1 MGMKR
6 GKNAE
11 KHVKISPRQVK
22 TEMGECNGVEKALR
36 ETFRRLE
43 IAYDQSI
50 IYAEHLNEEIRKR
63 KDAEAALG
71 KSEENYSRFI
81 QNTLSGLYIVQHGKI
96 VDANDRF
103 AEIFGYAK
111 DELIGTRSLGMVHP
125 DDRALVKKMRTKRL
139 KGERVPSKYE
149 TRGLTKAGKTIWVA
163 RTNTQTEYQGRRAIL
178 GRVLDITEQ
187 KRMADALREKG
198 EALKAHARKLEEL
211 TTALRVLLEQR
222 KEDKARLEEKV
233 VSKVKKRIFPYIEAL
248 KKTGL
253 GLSQKTYTSIIE
265 SNLQEIVSPFS
276 RNLTLKCPD
285 LTTKEIQIASLI
297 KEGKTTKEIAELL
310 HVSTAGVD
318 FHRKNLRKKLNLK
331 KKSESLKAYMLSMT

>member
-6 GKNAE
+6 GKDANN
-11 KHVKISPRQVK
+11 HVKISPRQVK
-22 TEMGECNGVEKALR
+22 TEMGACNGVEEALR

-50 IYAEHLNEEIRKR
+50 IYAEHLNEQIRKR
-63 KDAEAALG
+63 KDAEAARR
-71 KSEENYSRFI
+71 KSEENYSRFV
-81 QNTLSGLYIVQHGKI
+81 QNTLSGIYIVQHGKI

-103 AEIFGYAK
+103 AEIFGYSK
-111 DELIGTRSLGMVHP
+111 DELIGMLSLRLVHP

-139 KGERVPSKYE
+139 KGEQVPSQYE

-163 RTNTQTEYQGRRAIL
+163 RTNKQIEYQGRRAIL

-187 KRMADALREKG
+187 RRMADALREKG
-198 EALKAHARKLEEL
+198 QALKAHARKLEEL

-222 KEDKARLEEKV
+222 EEDKTRLEEKV
-233 VSKVKKRIFPYIEAL
+233 VSKVKKRIFPYIDAL

-265 SNLQEIVSPFS
+265 SNLKDIASPFS
-276 RNLTLKCPD
+276 RNLTSNQGDRGIVACVHGRSRFPQ
-285 LTTKEIQIASLI
+285 KEPP
-297 KEGKTTKEIAELL
+297 KEA
-310 HVSTAGVD
+310 
-318 FHRKNLRKKLNLK
+318 
-331 KKSESLKAYMLSMT
+331 